1 MLRGLGTALAPL
13 CEPLGGLVPGEW
25 LQECKAAGDTLGTW
39 LPLGARSQPRALHR
53 L

>member
-25 LQECKAAGDTLGTW
+25 LQECKAAGDTLGTMQSS
-39 LPLGARSQPRALHR
+39 LFSLCL
-53 L
+53 LF